1 MTEASPLEFLFGLQQ
16 HGVKLGLEK
25 IALLCDALGHPEGSF
40 RSVLVA
46 GTNGKG
52 SVAAIVDT
60 TLQAAGLRTGRF
72 TSPHLVDL
80 EERFCINGASVSRRD
95 LTSLAQVLQNT
106 VGELLTSGNL
116 ETPPTFFEA
125 TTAIAFMLFQRTG
138 VEVAV
143 LEVGMGGRFD
153 ATNIVSPAATAITS
167 VDLDHTQFLGKTLP
181 EIAVEK
187 AGVVRPDGLVVT
199 GETKPQALDVIRQSC
214 RERNARL
221 VEVSQD
227 VSMHVALRD
236 GLTELVMTT
245 PHRTYGPL
253 VLSLRGR
260 HQAHNASIAVRLLE
274 ELDDRHPI
282 PKRAIEAGLVRTQ
295 WPGRLEL
302 IRAGERAW
310 ALLDAAHNVAAAA
323 ALGRYLEETYPGGL
337 PIILA
342 AMRDKDVAGIL
353 QQLKPVASRI
363 VCTAPRNPRAWPAE
377 ELLRMAAQHC
387 PGIPRTVA
395 DSPAT
400 ALEEAWQD
408 NETICVAGSVYLIGE
423 VREILV
429 SRTTSFASPPGGP
442 E

>member
-1 MTEASPLEFLFGLQQ
+1 MTEALPVEFLFSLQQ

-25 IALLCDALGHPEGSF
+25 IAILCDALGHPEGSF

-52 SVAAIVDT
+52 SVAAMVDT
-60 TLQAAGLRTGRF
+60 ALQAAGLRTGRF
-72 TSPHLVDL
+72 TSPHLVNL
-80 EERFCINGASVSRRD
+80 EERFCTNGACVSRGD
-95 LTSLAQVLQNT
+95 LTSLAQDLQNT
-106 VGELLTSGNL
+106 VGELLASGNIK
-116 ETPPTFFEA
+116 TPPTFFEA

-138 VEVAV
+138 VEVAI

-153 ATNIVSPAATAITS
+153 ATNIVSPAATVITS
-167 VDLDHTQFLGKTLP
+167 VDFDHTQFLGKTLP

-187 AGVVRPDGLVVT
+187 AGVVRSDGLVVT
-199 GETKPQALDVIRQSC
+199 GETKPQALDVIRKLC
-214 RERNARL
+214 RERGARL
-221 VEVSQD
+221 IEVSQD
-227 VSMHVALRD
+227 VSMQIALRD

-260 HQAHNASIAVRLLE
+260 HQAHNAGIAVRLLE

-282 PKRAIEAGLVRTQ
+282 PERAIKAGLVRTR

-302 IRAGERAW
+302 IRAGARAW

-323 ALGRYLEETYPGGL
+323 ALGRYLGEVYPGGL
-337 PIILA
+337 PLILA
-342 AMRDKDVAGIL
+342 AMRDKDVAGML
-353 QQLKPVASRI
+353 QRLKPVASRI
-363 VCTAPRNPRAWPAE
+363 VCTAPDNPRAWPADKVS
-377 ELLRMAAQHC
+377 RMAAEHC

-395 DSPAT
+395 DSPAA
-400 ALEEAWQD
+400 ALDEAWQD

-429 SRTTSFASPPGGP
+429 SGTTSSASPLGDP

>member
-1 MTEASPLEFLFGLQQ
+1 MTEAPPLEFLFGLQQ

-40 RSVLVA
+40 RSILVA

-60 TLQAAGLRTGRF
+60 ALQAAGLRTGRF

-80 EERFCINGASVSRRD
+80 EERFCINGACVSRGD

-125 TTAIAFMLFQRTG
+125 TTAIAFMLFQRAG

-187 AGVVRPDGLVVT
+187 AGVVRSDGLVVT
-199 GETKPQALDVIRQSC
+199 GETKPPALDVIRKIC

-227 VSMHVALRD
+227 VSIHVSLRD

-253 VLSLRGR
+253 ELSLRGR
-260 HQAHNASIAVRLLE
+260 HQAHNAGIAVRLLE
-274 ELDDRHPI
+274 ELDDRRPI
-282 PKRAIEAGLVRTQ
+282 PKRAIEAGLVKTQ

-302 IRAGERAW
+302 IRAGERSW

-323 ALGRYLEETYPGGL
+323 ALAQYLKETYPAGL
-337 PIILA
+337 PLILA
-342 AMRDKDVAGIL
+342 AMRDKDVAGML

-377 ELLRMAAQHC
+377 ELSRIAARHC
-387 PGIPRTVA
+387 PGISRTVA
-395 DSPAT
+395 DSPAA

-408 NETICVAGSVYLIGE
+408 NETICVAGSIYLIGE
-423 VREILV
+423 VRELLA
-429 SRTTSFASPPGGP
+429 SRTTNSASPSAGP

>member
-1 MTEASPLEFLFGLQQ
+1 MTEASPVEFLFGLQQ

-52 SVAAIVDT
+52 SVAAMVDT
-60 TLQAAGLRTGRF
+60 SLQAAGLRTGRF

-80 EERFCINGASVSRRD
+80 EERFCINGACVSRGD
-95 LTSLAQVLQNT
+95 LTSLAQDLQNT
-106 VGELLTSGNL
+106 VGELLASGNL

-138 VEVAV
+138 VEVAI

-153 ATNIVSPAATAITS
+153 ATNIVSPAATVITS
-167 VDLDHTQFLGKTLP
+167 VDLDHTQFLGKTLA

-187 AGVVRPDGLVVT
+187 AGVVRSDGLVVT
-199 GETKPQALDVIRQSC
+199 GETKPQALDVIRKIC
-214 RERNARL
+214 RERCARL

-227 VSMHVALRD
+227 VSMQVALRD
-236 GLTELVMTT
+236 GLTELLMTT
-245 PHRTYGPL
+245 PHRSYGPL

-260 HQAHNASIAVRLLE
+260 HQAHNAGIAVRLLE
-274 ELDDRHPI
+274 ELDARHPI
-282 PKRAIEAGLVRTQ
+282 PKRAIEVGLVRTR

-302 IRAGERAW
+302 IRAGEKAW

-323 ALGRYLEETYPGGL
+323 ALGRYLGEAYPGGL
-337 PIILA
+337 PLILA
-342 AMRDKDVAGIL
+342 AMRDKDVAGML

-363 VCTAPRNPRAWPAE
+363 ICTAPANPRAWPAD
-377 ELLRMAAQHC
+377 RMSRIAAEHC

-395 DSPAT
+395 DSPAA
-400 ALEEAWQD
+400 ALKEAWQD
-408 NETICVAGSVYLIGE
+408 NETICVAGSLYLIGE

-429 SRTTSFASPPGGP
+429 SGTPSSTSPSGDP